1 MPDALMVTH
10 QLELG
15 LELATRVLVL
25 HQKSI
30 RHDVSVAGL
39 SVDQCSDWLEE

>member
-1 MPDALMVTH
+1 MVTH
-10 QLELG
+10 QLEIG

-25 HQKSI
+25 HQQNI
-30 RHDVSVAGL
+30 RYDVPVAGL